1 MPRSSQRRIR
11 NQYIRE
17 TALDPDVYPPI
28 REVQAFAKELILSS
42 FGCPIG
48 HKQCGE
54 LSEINEQYSE
64 KNIFVAIPY
73 SNYRYEN
80 AIRETIT
87 RGALTPIIAK
97 DKIQSHV
104 ILCKVCKGIRKCGGY
119 GIADISKNTVNVAYE
134 LGLMQSLGKKCAVL
148 LSSRS
153 DRPTDLQGLENVT
166 YGTVRTLKANLA
178 KWIIDNVKE
187 CDARALASNLSE
199 HETHEVA

>member
-119 GIADISKNTVNVAYE
+119 GIVDISKNTVTW
-134 LGLMQSLGKKCAVL
+134 LMNWDSCSLLA
-148 LSSRS
+148 RS
-153 DRPTDLQGLENVT
+153 VQFCFQADLTDLQTFKGW
-166 YGTVRTLKANLA
+166 RT
-178 KWIIDNVKE
+178 
-187 CDARALASNLSE
+187 
-199 HETHEVA
+199 